1 MGYVMSYADESIVV
15 NNPRPMKA
23 GNRLEGKTEG
33 TQFIIIVGYYIQKMK
48 YYAKGRRQTKECE
61 QRMEKTV

>member
-1 MGYVMSYADESIVV
+1 
-15 NNPRPMKA
+15 MKA
-23 GNRLEGKTEG
+23 GYRLEGKTEG
-33 TQFIIIVGYYIQKMK
+33 TQFIVIVGNYIQKMK